1 MTWMTKCFILLLA
14 IRSSDSAVK
23 HLRIEDFMEDLFEL
37 QVVVGLWFLL
47 LLHVLQTLWMRV
59 RDLRTVEKL

>member
-1 MTWMTKCFILLLA
+1 MLA
-14 IRSSDSAVK
+14 IRSSDSTVK
-23 HLRIEDFMEDLFEL
+23 HLRIDDLIEDLIEL

-47 LLHVLQTLWMRV
+47 LLHVLQALWMRV

>member
-1 MTWMTKCFILLLA
+1 MLA

-23 HLRIEDFMEDLFEL
+23 NLRIEDLMEDLIEL

-47 LLHVLQTLWMRV
+47 LLHVLQALWMRV
-59 RDLRTVEKL
+59 RDLRTAEKL

>member
-1 MTWMTKCFILLLA
+1 MTRCFILLLA
-14 IRSSDSAVK
+14 IRSSDSTVK
-23 HLRIEDFMEDLFEL
+23 HLRIEDLIEDLIEL

-47 LLHVLQTLWMRV
+47 LLHVLQALWMRV

>member
-1 MTWMTKCFILLLA
+1 MTRCFILLLA
-14 IRSSDSAVK
+14 IRSSDSTVK
-23 HLRIEDFMEDLFEL
+23 HLRIDDLIEDLIEL

-47 LLHVLQTLWMRV
+47 LLHVLQALWMRV

>member
-1 MTWMTKCFILLLA
+1 MTRGFILLLA

-23 HLRIEDFMEDLFEL
+23 HLRIEDLMEDLIEL
-37 QVVVGLWFLL
+37 QVVEGLWFLFL
-47 LLHVLQTLWMRV
+47 LQDLQTLWMRI

>member
-1 MTWMTKCFILLLA
+1 MLA

-23 HLRIEDFMEDLFEL
+23 NLRIEDLMEDLIEL

-47 LLHVLQTLWMRV
+47 LLHVLQALWMRV
-59 RDLRTVEKL
+59 RDLKDCGEALSVLQEV

>member
-1 MTWMTKCFILLLA
+1 MLA
-14 IRSSDSAVK
+14 IRSSDSTVK
-23 HLRIEDFMEDLFEL
+23 HLRIEDLIEDLIEL

-47 LLHVLQTLWMRV
+47 LLHVIQALWMRV